1 MEQYLDLEYQIT
13 RPRRRSA
20 IIPYTPT
27 NDEINEIKINE
38 INEIENNKIKIKQND
53 DNLRSF
59 SFTRFFCCF

>member
-27 NDEINEIKINE
+27 TDEINEIENNNI
-38 INEIENNKIKIKQND
+38 NNKIKIKQNN
-53 DNLRSF
+53 DNLPSF